1 MSNKKNL
8 KAFVR
13 LDGNKRVIAGS
24 LILRLKAPK
33 VGVWKEITRNLCCTT
48 TTSTTTI

>member
-1 MSNKKNL
+1 MANKKNL

-13 LDGNKRVIAGS
+13 YDGNKRVVRGS

-33 VGVWKEITRNLCCTT
+33 VGVWKEITGNSCCTT
-48 TTSTTTI
+48 TTTTTI